1 MSRKVRNFFP
11 EFNIRLYDK
20 NSESDYFFFLLHQ
33 NQNIFFSNIGN
44 QNILLEKT
52 HNPPSFKL
60 NGRSLNCFIFSD
72 YDSLR
77 EVRKKTTEW
86 LILIKKYMK
95 LTACMYIRV
104 MISYARNYSLCGFR
118 KINTNLLYTLT
129 ILIIC
134 KENHF
139 YHFN

>member
-44 QNILLEKT
+44 QNILLEKN
-52 HNPPSFKL
+52 HSPPPSCKL

-72 YDSLR
+72 YDSLCD
-77 EVRKKTTEW
+77 VRKKTTEW
-86 LILIKKYMK
+86 LILIKKNMK

-134 KENHF
+134 KENK
-139 YHFN
+139 N

>member
-1 MSRKVRNFFP
+1 MVFLRLKQHVLRDRPCNLKGGGGRLMVLCFVQKFVFGFHKSYNIYILCRAKLRFFFP

-52 HNPPSFKL
+52 IPPPSFKL

-72 YDSLR
+72 YD
-77 EVRKKTTEW
+77 
-86 LILIKKYMK
+86 K
-95 LTACMYIRV
+95 LT
-104 MISYARNYSLCGFR
+104 
-118 KINTNLLYTLT
+118 
-129 ILIIC
+129 
-134 KENHF
+134 
-139 YHFN
+139 